1 MVYLISGICA
11 GIAGVFYAATYTAI
25 LPGSGSGIET
35 NAIAATVIGGTS
47 MSGGKGGITGTVL
60 GTILLR
66 ILASGLSLM
75 GIPSTWQKALIGVI
89 IVALIVADV
98 VNERRKN
105 IKGMRRVYGH
115 VA

>member
-1 MVYLISGICA
+1 
-11 GIAGVFYAATYTAI
+11 
-25 LPGSGSGIET
+25 
-35 NAIAATVIGGTS
+35 
-47 MSGGKGGITGTVL
+47 
-60 GTILLR
+60 
-66 ILASGLSLM
+66 M